1 MNNLVPFGKYKG
13 QPVDQL
19 RNDRGYCEWLVSQ
32 PWFASRFKSIHTLII
47 NNFSEASETP
57 EHNAMQMRFLDNQYL
72 VSVLFSACPKL
83 FETAVVDGKLIAG
96 FRVTKE
102 FETSQGWDVAA
113 QCMWGSNRPENIGK
127 VPAYNSH
134 RFCLELKPVI
144 GDDFPKILRDVKQR
158 RTNLYESVKKI
169 VVADSIAAS
178 GATQDQIRAMYQNS
192 GIVMI
197 TASDVVVVG

>member
-1 MNNLVPFGKYKG
+1 MNDLVPFGKYKG

-19 RNDRGYCEWLVSQ
+19 RNDKEYCEWLVAQ
-32 PWFASRFKSIHTLII
+32 PWLASRFKNIHTLII

-57 EHNAMQMRFLDNQYL
+57 EHNAMQMRFLDNRYL
-72 VSVLFSACPKL
+72 VSVLITAYPKL

-96 FRVTKE
+96 FRMSKE

-113 QCMWGSNRPENIGK
+113 ECTWGSNAPWDRALPPYES
-127 VPAYNSH
+127 YM
-134 RFCLELKPVI
+134 FCVELKPVI

-158 RTNLYESVKKI
+158 RTDAYMRCVKL
-169 VVADSIAAS
+169 VVADEIVAQ

-192 GIVMI
+192 GIVLI
-197 TASDVVVVG
+197 TTSDVVVVG